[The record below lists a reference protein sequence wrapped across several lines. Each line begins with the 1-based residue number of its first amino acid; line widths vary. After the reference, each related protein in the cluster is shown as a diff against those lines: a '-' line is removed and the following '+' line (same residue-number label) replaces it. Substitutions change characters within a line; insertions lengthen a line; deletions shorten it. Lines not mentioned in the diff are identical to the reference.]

1 MIDKKTLISF
11 AKLNGMRP
19 WQQEK
24 HYIQSVILVA
34 MSEEQVVFK
43 GGTYL
48 WFFHGLNRFSEDLDF
63 TSEKVPKDMDKK
75 ISKSLLMMG
84 IENKTKIMTDDE
96 RSFSFRISAN
106 GPLNTV
112 DIDRCHV
119 YVEISKREKVLQPT
133 ISSKIDIPAYNLPIK
148 VIKGMSL
155 EEVTTEKI
163 RAIIT
168 RDKARDMYDLA
179 FIIQNK
185 NVKFNEEMTNEKLKY
200 YGIKFSKIDF
210 EKKLNGKKEIWKQ
223 ELSQLI
229 FDELQDADEII
240 KMIKN
245 WVE

>member
-84 IENKTKIMTDDE
+84 IENKTK
-96 RSFSFRISAN
+96 
-106 GPLNTV
+106 L
-112 DIDRCHV
+112 
-119 YVEISKREKVLQPT
+119 
-133 ISSKIDIPAYNLPIK
+133 
-148 VIKGMSL
+148 
-155 EEVTTEKI
+155 
-163 RAIIT
+163 
-168 RDKARDMYDLA
+168 
-179 FIIQNK
+179 
-185 NVKFNEEMTNEKLKY
+185 
-200 YGIKFSKIDF
+200 
-210 EKKLNGKKEIWKQ
+210 
-223 ELSQLI
+223 
-229 FDELQDADEII
+229 
-240 KMIKN
+240 
-245 WVE
+245 